1 MRQLTL
7 GVQLKERA
15 TFASFLTARN
25 VEVVAHLRQLAAD
38 APGGATWIAGPHT
51 AGKSHL
57 LQAVCAAAPAGRR
70 AAYLPLESLLPFGP
84 GALDGADELDLAC
97 YDDVQCVAGLED
109 WERRL
114 FSLWQ
119 RALERN
125 TTLLFAARETPARVD
140 FDLAD
145 LKSRLAS
152 STVFAVRELNDEEQL
167 QALDLRAHLRGFEL
181 PAETARYLQRRFP
194 RDMRTLCEVL
204 DTLDDAA
211 FAAQRRLTVPF
222 IRAIV
227 DAKTPADAKTRS

>member
-1 MRQLTL
+1 MKQLTL

-25 VEVVAHLRQLAAD
+25 VELVAHLRHLAANTP
-38 APGGATWIAGPHT
+38 AGATWIAGPHT

-57 LQAVCAAAPAGRR
+57 LQAVCAATVAGRR
-70 AAYLPLESLLPFGP
+70 AAYLPIESLLPFGP
-84 GALDGADELDLAC
+84 AALEGAELLDVAC
-97 YDDVQCVAGLED
+97 YDDVQAIVGLPD

-119 RALERN
+119 RAQERN
-125 TTLLFAARETPARVD
+125 ATLLFAARENPAHVA

-152 STVFAVRELNDEEQL
+152 SAVFAVRELNDPEQIE
-167 QALDLRAHLRGFEL
+167 ALNLRAHLRGFEL
-181 PAETARYLQRRFP
+181 PPETARYLQRRFP
-194 RDMRTLCEVL
+194 RDMRTLCEIL

-211 FAAQRRLTVPF
+211 FAAQRRITVPF
-222 IRAIV
+222 IRALL
-227 DAKTPADAKTRS
+227 DDQPKA

>member
-25 VEVVAHLRQLAAD
+25 QELVTHLKHVAAA
-38 APGGATWIAGPHT
+38 ATTGATWLAGPHT

-57 LQAVCAAAPAGRR
+57 LQAVCADVGSGRR
-70 AAYLPLESLLPFGP
+70 AAYLPLETLLPFGP
-84 GALDGADELDLAC
+84 GTLDGAEALDVAC
-97 YDDVQCVAGLED
+97 YDDIQAIAGLPE

-114 FSLWQ
+114 FALWLNAQ
-119 RALERN
+119 ERH
-125 TTLLFAARETPARVD
+125 TTLLFAARENPAHVE
-140 FDLAD
+140 FGLQD

-152 STVFAVRELNDEEQL
+152 SAIFAVRELNDEEQL
-167 QALDLRAHLRGFEL
+167 QALDLRAQLRGFEL

-194 RDMRTLCEVL
+194 RDMRTLCEIL

-211 FAAQRRLTVPF
+211 FVAQRRLTVPF
-222 IRAIV
+222 IRAHL
-227 DAKTPADAKTRS
+227 DRPG

>member
-15 TFASFLTARN
+15 TFASVLTARN
-25 VEVVAHLRQLAAD
+25 VELVAHLHHVAA
-38 APGGATWIAGPHT
+38 ATPPGATWIAGPHT

-57 LQAVCAAAPAGRR
+57 LQAVCAATPAGKR
-70 AAYLPLESLLPFGP
+70 AAYLPLETLLPFGP
-84 GALDGADELDLAC
+84 GALDGAEQLDVAC
-97 YDDVQCVAGLED
+97 FDDVQVIAGHDD

-125 TTLLFAARETPARVD
+125 ATLLFTARENPAQIP
-140 FDLAD
+140 FGLAD

-152 STVFAVRELNDEEQL
+152 SAVFAVRELNDEEQVE
-167 QALDLRAHLRGFEL
+167 ALNLRADLRGFEL
-181 PAETARYLQRRFP
+181 PVETARYLQHRFP

-211 FAAQRRLTVPF
+211 FAAQRRITVPF
-222 IRAIV
+222 IRDVIDGKIKV
-227 DAKTPADAKTRS
+227 

>member
-25 VEVVAHLRQLAAD
+25 QELVTHLRHVAA
-38 APGGATWIAGPHT
+38 ATPPGATWLAGPHT

-57 LQAVCAAAPAGRR
+57 LQAVCADVAPSRR
-70 AAYLPLESLLPFGP
+70 AAYLPLETLLPFGP
-84 GALDGADELDLAC
+84 GTLDGAEALDVAC
-97 YDDVQCVAGLED
+97 YDDIQVIAGLAE

-114 FSLWQ
+114 FALWLNAQ
-119 RALERN
+119 ERHS
-125 TTLLFAARETPARVD
+125 TLLFAARENPAHVE
-140 FDLAD
+140 FGLQD

-152 STVFAVRELNDEEQL
+152 SAIFAVRELNDEEQL
-167 QALDLRAHLRGFEL
+167 QALDLRAQLRGFEL

-194 RDMRTLCEVL
+194 RDMRTLCEIL

-211 FAAQRRLTVPF
+211 FVAQRRLTVPF
-222 IRAIV
+222 IRAHL
-227 DAKTPADAKTRS
+227 DRPG

>member
-25 VEVVAHLRQLAAD
+25 QELVAHLRHVAANT
-38 APGGATWIAGPHT
+38 PPGATWLAGPHT
-51 AGKSHL
+51 SGKSHL
-57 LQAVCAAAPAGRR
+57 LQAVCAAVPEGKR
-70 AAYLPLESLLPFGP
+70 AAYLPLETLLPFGP
-84 GALDGADELDLAC
+84 ETLEGADSLDLAC
-97 YDDVQCVAGLED
+97 YDDVQVIAGAAA
-109 WERRL
+109 WEERL

-119 RALERN
+119 RALERGS
-125 TTLLFAARETPARVD
+125 TLLFAARENPAHVD
-140 FDLAD
+140 FGLAD

-152 STVFAVRELNDEEQL
+152 SSVFAVRELNDEEQL
-167 QALDLRAHLRGFEL
+167 EALGLRAQLRGLEL

-211 FAAQRRLTVPF
+211 FVAQRRLTVPF
-222 IRAIV
+222 IRDVI
-227 DAKTPADAKTRS
+227 DGRPG

>member
-1 MRQLTL
+1 MKQLTL

-25 VEVVAHLRQLAAD
+25 VELVAHLNNLAATT
-38 APGGATWIAGPHT
+38 PPGATWLAGPHT

-57 LQAVCAAAPAGRR
+57 LQAVCAAIPSGKRV
-70 AAYLPLESLLPFGP
+70 AYLPLEALLPFGP
-84 GALDGADELDLAC
+84 GALDGAENLAVAC
-97 YDDVQCVAGLED
+97 YDDVQAIAGLAD
-109 WERRL
+109 WEERL

-119 RALERN
+119 RALERG
-125 TTLLFAARETPARVD
+125 TTLLFAA
-140 FDLAD
+140 

-152 STVFAVRELNDEEQL
+152 SVVFPVRELNDEEQIE
-167 QALDLRAHLRGFEL
+167 ALNLRAHLRGFEL

-194 RDMRTLCEVL
+194 RDMRTLCEIL

-222 IRAIV
+222 IRDVI
-227 DAKTPADAKTRS
+227 DGSQ

>member
-25 VEVVAHLRQLAAD
+25 VELVAHLRNVAELT
-38 APGGATWIAGPHT
+38 PPGATWLAGPHA

-57 LQAVCAAAPAGRR
+57 LQAVCAAAGPRAR

-84 GALDGADELDLAC
+84 GALEGAETLDVAC
-97 YDDVQCVAGLED
+97 LDDVQAIAGLDD
-109 WERRL
+109 WEERL

-119 RALERN
+119 RAQERG
-125 TTLLFAARETPARVD
+125 TTLVFAARENPVHVD

-152 STVFAVRELNDEEQL
+152 SVVFAVRELNDEEQIE
-167 QALDLRAHLRGFEL
+167 ALDLRAHLRGFEL
-181 PAETARYLQRRFP
+181 PAETAKYLQRRFP
-194 RDMRTLCEVL
+194 RDMRTLCDVL

-222 IRAIV
+222 IREIV
-227 DAKTPADAKTRS
+227 DKR